1 MSPTV
6 SSPRLLMLDPRQVEP
21 DPQGTRSQ
29 PGDLQGLATSIA
41 ADGLL
46 QPIGVRPDADGRFRV
61 VYGGRRLAAAVKL
74 GLAEVPCL
82 VLDEGGDPLVQQ
94 ILENVQ
100 RRDLGD
106 MEKARAFAR
115 LGERITA
122 ETPGLRGGAVREE
135 IGRRLG
141 VSGRTVAR
149 YLSLLELSAEVQSF
163 IDGGELTVTQAQH
176 LLTVQPEARQVA
188 LAREA
193 VERGLSAAQISRAS
207 ARLAG
212 HSGLAVEAVVGAL
225 DTPSHEP
232 AAPAPPL
239 QVALRARREADPAT
253 DGSAAEEA
261 EFWPEEANAAAEAES
276 GLALGATPLTQ
287 DRARVLRIRSLD
299 SFADEVARLT
309 RCVQDGDL
317 AGLVRDDPQGAVKLE
332 LAARQIGFLARAVA
346 DLRPP
351 TPADS

>member
-1 MSPTV
+1 MTHPVSP
-6 SSPRLLMLDPRQVEP
+6 PRLLMLDPRQVEL

-29 PGDLQGLATSIA
+29 IGDLQGLATSIA

-46 QPIGVRPDADGRFRV
+46 QPIGVRPASDGQFRV
-61 VYGGRRLAAAVKL
+61 VYGGRRLAAAVRL

-82 VLDEGGDPLVQQ
+82 VLAEGGDPLVQQ

-115 LGERITA
+115 LGERITT
-122 ETPGLRGGAVREE
+122 ESPGLRGGALREE

-149 YLSLLELSAEVQSF
+149 YLSLLELSAEVQNL
-163 IDGGELTVTQAQH
+163 IDEGELTVTQAQH
-176 LLTVQPEARQVA
+176 LLAVEPEARQVA

-193 VERGLSAAQISRAS
+193 VERGLSAAQISLAS

-225 DTPSHEP
+225 DTPSHQP
-232 AAPAPPL
+232 AAPAAP
-239 QVALRARREADPAT
+239 QVTPRDRRDADPGT
-253 DGSAAEEA
+253 DEGAAEEA
-261 EFWPEEANAAAEAES
+261 EFWPEEAGEAES
-276 GLALGATPLTQ
+276 GLAVGATPLTQ

-317 AGLVRDDPQGAVKLE
+317 ARLVRDDPQGAVKLE
-332 LAARQIGFLARAVA
+332 LAVRQIGFLARAVA
-346 DLRPP
+346 DLRTP
-351 TPADS
+351 TPEGS